1 MKGLAVRAL
10 LVLPL
15 LLLLAACAT
24 TPAGSVTLLPGEPG
38 ANVGAVALFD
48 GKTGAETGS
57 LTAENTQAALGGKFA
72 AKPADP
78 KLYAALTDTL
88 PPPPARFTLYF
99 LEGTTKLTPD
109 SEPELKKVFAE
120 IAKRPGAEV
129 QITGHT
135 DTVGKEGD
143 NDMLSLKRARDIR
156 EALIAQGLNP
166 TISRAVGRG
175 ERELLVPTPL
185 NTAEPRNRR
194 VEITVR

>member
-1 MKGLAVRAL
+1 MRVLLAAL
-10 LVLPL
+10 LLT
-15 LLLLAACAT
+15 LLAACASAPT
-24 TPAGSVTLLPGEPG
+24 GSVTLLPGEPG
-38 ANVGAVALFD
+38 ANVGAVAVFD
-48 GKTGAETGS
+48 PKTGAETGS

-72 AKPADP
+72 TKPADP

-88 PPPPARFTLYF
+88 PPPPAHFTLYF
-99 LEGTTKLTPD
+99 LEGTTKLTPE
-109 SEPELKKVFAE
+109 SEPELKQVFAE

-166 TISRAVGRG
+166 SISRAVGRG
-175 ERELLVPTPL
+175 ERELLVQTPP